1 MIITDLSIQYKSPQY
16 TKNALTDINLTINP
30 GTFLTII
37 GQSGC
42 GKSTLLHA
50 IAKLCKITQGSIE
63 FSNKT
68 APKIGMIFQEPRLM
82 PWLTVQ
88 QNVAFSLQNSA
99 QSAQEKSRKIQE
111 VLELV
116 GLSDCQNSYP
126 SQLSGGMKQ
135 RVSIARTLVTEP
147 DLLLLDEPFSALD
160 AFTKTILQN
169 ELLSWWQNSNGST
182 AIFVT
187 HDIEEAV
194 LLGQRVLVMEQ
205 GKILNDLT
213 IDLPYPR
220 EIDQLEVVKTRRFL
234 INQLSNKSQ

>member
-1 MIITDLSIQYKSPQY
+1 MIINNLSVQYNSAQS
-16 TKNALTDINLTINP
+16 TKNALSDINLSIKP

-42 GKSTLLHA
+42 GKSTLLHT
-50 IAKLCKITQGSIE
+50 IAKLCKITQGSIN
-63 FSNKT
+63 FAQKSQ
-68 APKIGMIFQEPRLM
+68 PKIGMIFQEPRLM
-82 PWLTVQ
+82 PWLTVE
-88 QNVAFSLQNSA
+88 QNIAFGLQKSA
-99 QSAQEKSRKIQE
+99 WTQNEIKHKIGQI
-111 VLELV
+111 LELV
-116 GLSDCQNSYP
+116 NLTDCQNNYP
-126 SQLSGGMKQ
+126 NQLSGGMKQ

-169 ELLSWWQNSNGST
+169 ELLSWWRQSNGST

-194 LLGQRVLVMEQ
+194 LLGQRVVVMNKGE
-205 GKILNDLT
+205 ILNDIT

-220 EIDQLEVVKTRRFL
+220 EIDQPEVVKTRRFL
-234 INQLSNKSQ
+234 INQLSAQNL